1 MIFYTVHLL
10 FPHNVSCFRFS
21 ARPEGS
27 GHLMPLLPTKS
38 LTDIPLPIYVVWS
51 YHTDVYDA
59 IKADS
64 QHNPN
69 NNYVQTF
76 IMLESLSLLFFG
88 SFWQR
93 FNFYSVV
100 GKIINQSSIMI
111 SLLIS
116 VLIWRHVWLAKWPG
130 AVFYIKYHTIYLP
143 DQQGWSNRA
152 FVTHSIYHPFF
163 HCF

>member
-1 MIFYTVHLL
+1 
-10 FPHNVSCFRFS
+10 
-21 ARPEGS
+21 
-27 GHLMPLLPTKS
+27 MPLFPTKS
-38 LTDIPLPIYVVWS
+38 LTDTPLPIYVVWL
-51 YHTDVYDA
+51 YNTDVYDV
-59 IKADS
+59 IRADS

-69 NNYVQTF
+69 NNYVLTF
-76 IMLESLSLLFFG
+76 ILLESLSSLFFG